1 MPNLTQQAISNLDE
15 IRANLR
21 KYTDLLD
28 VTLLLHIKDPKSRDP
43 HDDLGIDDIGDLIS
57 ADIYLT
63 KASAMIE
70 KVWGPKGK
78 TANNATSERQT
89 HVQQE

>member
-1 MPNLTQQAISNLDE
+1 MPNLTQQAISNFDE
-15 IRANLR
+15 IRANLQ
-21 KYTDLLD
+21 KYTDLMD

-43 HDDLGIDDIGDLIS
+43 NDDLSIDDIGNLIS

-63 KASAMIE
+63 KALSMIE

-78 TANNATSERQT
+78 SANSTTSERQSN
-89 HVQQE
+89 VQQE

>member
-1 MPNLTQQAISNLDE
+1 MPNLTQQAISNFDE
-15 IRANLR
+15 IRANLQ

-43 HDDLGIDDIGDLIS
+43 HDDLSIDDIGNLIS

-63 KASAMIE
+63 KALSMLE
-70 KVWGPKGK
+70 KAWGPREKSNDGK
-78 TANNATSERQT
+78 KER
-89 HVQQE
+89 

>member
-43 HDDLGIDDIGDLIS
+43 HDDLSIDDIGDLIS

-63 KASAMIE
+63 KALAMVE
-70 KVWGPKGK
+70 RVWGPKGK
-78 TANNATSERQT
+78 SANSTTGERQSN
-89 HVQQE
+89 VQQE

>member
-1 MPNLTQQAISNLDE
+1 MPNLTQQAISNFDE
-15 IRANLR
+15 IRTNLQ

-43 HDDLGIDDIGDLIS
+43 NDDLSIDDIGDLIS

-63 KASAMIE
+63 KALAMIE
-70 KVWGPKGK
+70 KVWGLKGK
-78 TANNATSERQT
+78 SADSTTSERQT

>member
-21 KYTDLLD
+21 KYTSMLYT
-28 VTLLLHIKDPKSRDP
+28 TLELHITDQKSRDP
-43 HDDLGIDDIGDLIS
+43 HDDLNIDDIGNLIS

-63 KASAMIE
+63 KAMSMLE
-70 KVWGPKGK
+70 KAWGPREKSNDGE
-78 TANNATSERQT
+78 NE
-89 HVQQE
+89 

>member
-21 KYTDLLD
+21 KYTSLLYT
-28 VTLLLHIKDPKSRDP
+28 TLELHITDQKSRDP
-43 HDDLGIDDIGDLIS
+43 HDDLSIDDIGNLIS
-57 ADIYLT
+57 TDIYLT
-63 KASAMIE
+63 KALSMLE

-78 TANNATSERQT
+78 SANSATSKRQT

>member
-21 KYTDLLD
+21 KYTSLLYT
-28 VTLLLHIKDPKSRDP
+28 TLELHITDQKSRDP
-43 HDDLGIDDIGDLIS
+43 HDDLSIDDIGNLIS

-63 KASAMIE
+63 KALSMLE
-70 KVWGPKGK
+70 KTWGPKGK
-78 TANNATSERQT
+78 STNSATSERQT

>member
-21 KYTDLLD
+21 KYTSLLYT
-28 VTLLLHIKDPKSRDP
+28 TLELHITDQKSRDP
-43 HDDLGIDDIGDLIS
+43 HDDLSIDDIGNLIS

-63 KASAMIE
+63 KALSMLE
-70 KVWGPKGK
+70 KVWGPREKSSNGK
-78 TANNATSERQT
+78 IK
-89 HVQQE
+89 